1 MSIEPTVVLSRLK
14 FMSEYLREL
23 KRFETITLEEY
34 LDSFDQK
41 IISERILE
49 LVIQAALDIN
59 EHLLNKGFQVESK
72 TNKQSFLNLGKY
84 NIITLE
90 LAEELSL
97 SAGVRNIL
105 AHQYLTINYKLLFSH
120 IQKTLTVYPQYINQI
135 ANYLDSLRN

>member
-1 MSIEPTVVLSRLK
+1 MSDN
-14 FMSEYLREL
+14 LREL
-23 KRFETITLEEY
+23 RRFETITLDKY
-34 LDSFDQK
+34 LASFDLK

-59 EHLLNKGFQVESK
+59 EHLLTKGLQVQAT

-84 NIITLE
+84 NIITVE

-105 AHQYLTINYKLLFSH
+105 AHQYLNINHKILFRH
-120 IQKTLTVYPQYINQI
+120 IQKTLIIYPQYISQI
-135 ANYLDSLRN
+135 ANYLDNLK

>member
-1 MSIEPTVVLSRLK
+1 MSIEPTIVLSRLK
-14 FMSEYLREL
+14 FMSDNLREL
-23 KRFETITLEEY
+23 RRFETITLDEY

-59 EHLLNKGFQVESK
+59 EHLLTKGLQVQST

-84 NIITLE
+84 NIITVE

-105 AHQYLTINYKLLFSH
+105 AHQYLNINHKMLFSH
-120 IQKTLTVYPQYINQI
+120 IQKTLFYARMLLIYITKVN
-135 ANYLDSLRN
+135 

>member
-1 MSIEPTVVLSRLK
+1 MSIEPTIVLSRLK
-14 FMSEYLREL
+14 FMSDNLREL
-23 KRFETITLEEY
+23 RRFEIITLDEY
-34 LDSFDQK
+34 LDSFDLK

-59 EHLLNKGFQVESK
+59 EHLLTKGFKVEST

-84 NIITLE
+84 NIITVE

-105 AHQYLTINYKLLFSH
+105 AHQYLNINHKLLFGH
-120 IQKTLTVYPQYINQI
+120 IQKTLIIYPQYISQI
-135 ANYLDSLRN
+135 ADYLDESK

>member
-1 MSIEPTVVLSRLK
+1 MSIEPTIVLSRLK
-14 FMSEYLREL
+14 FMSDYLREL
-23 KRFETITLEEY
+23 RRFETMNLEEY

-49 LVIQAALDIN
+49 LVIQSALDIN
-59 EHLLNKGFQVESK
+59 EHLLTKGFQVESA

-105 AHQYLTINYKLLFSH
+105 AHQYLSINYELLFGH
-120 IQKTLTVYPQYINQI
+120 IQKTLTVYPQYISQI
-135 ANYLDSLRN
+135 ANYLDNLRN

>member
-1 MSIEPTVVLSRLK
+1 MSIETTIVLSRLK
-14 FMSEYLREL
+14 FMSDNLQELR
-23 KRFETITLEEY
+23 RFETITLDEY
-34 LDSFDQK
+34 LDSFDLK

-59 EHLLNKGFQVESK
+59 EHLLTKGFQVKST

-84 NIITLE
+84 NIITVE

-105 AHQYLTINYKLLFSH
+105 AHQYLKINHKILFNH
-120 IQKTLTVYPQYINQI
+120 IKKVLIIYPQYISQI
-135 ANYLDSLRN
+135 ADYLDELK

>member
-1 MSIEPTVVLSRLK
+1 MSIEPTIVLSRLK
-14 FMSEYLREL
+14 FMSDYLREL
-23 KRFETITLEEY
+23 RRFETMTLEEY
-34 LDSFDQK
+34 LDSFEQK

-49 LVIQAALDIN
+49 LVIQSALDIN
-59 EHLLNKGFQVESK
+59 EHLLTKGFQVESA

-105 AHQYLTINYKLLFSH
+105 AHQYLSINYELLFEH
-120 IQKTLTVYPQYINQI
+120 IQKTLTVYPQYISQI
-135 ANYLDSLRN
+135 ANYLDNLRN